1 MYSDAKVEDAG
12 EGAVCDADLVM
23 VGSAGSSRPGWAV
36 ESRTT
41 LPHTQMAR
49 HASRPARN
57 PNWETVSV
65 EVDGVMMFAV
75 KGMLSEAMNAGLK
88 KNMANEICYI
98 LGLRSEEEVYVKDPV
113 LKKELQRVMAR
124 KQWPDEQKWQLP
136 LVARGGLGHLLP
148 AGDKLVTAPEHH
160 HRKPQDSH

>member
-1 MYSDAKVEDAG
+1 MYSDAKVEDVG
-12 EGAVCDADLVM
+12 EGAVCDAYLVM
-23 VGSAGSSRPGWAV
+23 VGSAASSRPGWAV

-49 HASRPARN
+49 HASRPTRN
-57 PNWETVSV
+57 PNRDTVTV
-65 EVDGVMMFAV
+65 EVDGVMMFAAE
-75 KGMLSEAMNAGLK
+75 GMLSEGDSLLIAGLK
-88 KNMANEICYI
+88 KNTANEICYI

-148 AGDKLVTAPEHH
+148 DGDKLVTAPEHH
-160 HRKPQDSH
+160 HRKY